1 VRLVSRMIFCSGLPD
16 RTARIWDAASGT
28 SIRTLE
34 GHTDSAFVVAYSP
47 DGKLIATASSDTT
60 VRMWESATGKC
71 ARTLEGHTGAV
82 SSVAFSPATRQ
93 LATASTDE
101 TARIWAL

>member
-1 VRLVSRMIFCSGLPD
+1 M
-16 RTARIWDAASGT
+16 
-28 SIRTLE
+28 
-34 GHTDSAFVVAYSP
+34 VAYSP
-47 DGKLIATASSDTT
+47 DGKLIATASSDAT

-71 ARTLEGHTGAV
+71 VRTLEGHAGAV
-82 SSVAFSPATRQ
+82 SAVAFSPANRQ

>member
-1 VRLVSRMIFCSGLPD
+1 
-16 RTARIWDAASGT
+16 
-28 SIRTLE
+28 
-34 GHTDSAFVVAYSP
+34 
-47 DGKLIATASSDTT
+47 
-60 VRMWESATGKC
+60 MWESATGKC
-71 ARTLEGHTGAV
+71 VRTLEGHTGAV

>member
-1 VRLVSRMIFCSGLPD
+1 M
-16 RTARIWDAASGT
+16 
-28 SIRTLE
+28 
-34 GHTDSAFVVAYSP
+34 VAYSP

-82 SSVAFSPATRQ
+82 SCRRVQPRHRQ